1 MIFESV
7 SAGEFVAISIRL
19 LLRIIL
25 TLLVVI
31 LIVEFEQAPKD
42 LLEILGEGSL
52 AKTLLLL
59 QFKVAEEVLSSKF
72 LLQVLM
78 MLYLHMVCS
87 MYN

>member
-1 MIFESV
+1 LFFESV
-7 SAGEFVAISIRL
+7 GAGEFFAISIRL

-31 LIVEFEQAPKD
+31 LIVEFEEAPKD
-42 LLEILGEGSL
+42 RLEILGEGSL

-78 MLYLHMVCS
+78 MRYLHMVCS